1 MKKYIKKFETAEAGD
16 NYSITDIP
24 FMTSVE
30 TSGQNLVCN
39 ETGKKLVNESGIL
52 KIQSDGPEMVDL
64 GLSVKWA
71 NANLGA
77 TCGNTAESWY
87 GGHYAWGETET
98 KSDYSWGTYKH
109 TNGTYS
115 SSNKKVFI
123 KYIPTNKPEYWNGE
137 GDPDNKLILDA
148 VDDIAAVEFGSN
160 YRMPTKAEIEELIE
174 LPNKLV
180 TNHNGVHGLNG
191 RVFTGTNGNTLFI
204 PAAGYFDGSTHDL
217 VGSRCFLWAG
227 SLNSDYTYG
236 AWDLYFN
243 SGSISLGSNDRCY
256 GYSVRCVSKD

>member
-71 NANLGA
+71 KNNIGA
-77 TCGNTAESWY
+77 TCGDTAESWY
-87 GGHYAWGETET
+87 GGHYAWGEIET
-98 KSDYSWGTYKH
+98 KSNYSWGTYKF
-109 TNGTYS
+109 GAS
-115 SSNKKVFI
+115 SPFS
-123 KYIPTNKPEYWNGE
+123 KYDTDGKTVLEV
-137 GDPDNKLILDA
+137 
-148 VDDIAAVEFGSN
+148 VDDVAAQTYGSN
-160 YRMPTKAEIEELIE
+160 YRMPTKEEIEELIA
-174 LPNKLV
+174 LPNQWV
-180 TNHNGVHGLNG
+180 TDYNSISGLNG

-204 PAAGYFDGSTHDL
+204 PAAGCFDGSTHYFT
-217 VGSRCFLWAG
+217 GSSCYLWSS
-227 SLNSDYTYG
+227 SLYSGKPRY
-236 AWDLYFN
+236 AWRLDFD
-243 SGSISLGSNDRCY
+243 SGSIKLNSSSRYY
-256 GYSVRCVSKD
+256 GFSVRCVSKD